1 MTIQGVKGIETNT
14 LKSYRIHLDR
24 MKTNGHD
31 FCELIVDEKHKN
43 FTARLYGG
51 EVYSYGWEAPGENF
65 IDFLIQTF
73 EERSGYLYIKL
84 ANLLR
89 EEFVDMGET
98 KEKMKALIV
107 EKRENGSID
116 DELAIEVL
124 EEIEELANEDQIT
137 FDHFYDIYHNTMS
150 SELRTEVLEVEPWEG
165 DYVISQKDEDVLVFC
180 EKVAPILADVL
191 KAEGQKMLL
200 PS

>member
-24 MKTNGHD
+24 METNGHD
-31 FCELIVDEKHKN
+31 FCELIVDEIHKN

-51 EVYSYGWEAPGENF
+51 EVYSYGWEAPGDDF

-84 ANLLR
+84 ANLSL
-89 EEFVDMGET
+89 EEFVDMVET
-98 KEKMKALIV
+98 KEKMKVLLV

-116 DELAIEVL
+116 DNLAIELL
-124 EEIEELANEDQIT
+124 EEINELTDDEQIT
-137 FDHFYDIYHNTMS
+137 VNYFYDIYHNTLS
-150 SELRTEVLEVEPWEG
+150 SELKSVVLEVEPWEG
-165 DYVISQKDEDVLVFC
+165 DYVVSQKDEDVLVFC
-180 EKVAPILADVL
+180 EKVAPILANVL
-191 KAEGQKMLL
+191 RAKEKQCC
-200 PS
+200 